1 MHAHTLEPV
10 NSLLEGL
17 DIKDDYLDVTDKIQ
31 ARINNREKGKVDNK
45 EEISGTENTKRSI
58 KRQKRESRPY
68 GKIDEILAD
77 KNKLIPD
84 WDGYYIGDVWSAQ
97 RSENRQRLR
106 DRQSENV
113 NSLNAQRPLY
123 YENIDNHG

>member
-17 DIKDDYLDVTDKIQ
+17 DVKDDYLDVTDRMHVVNDDK
-31 ARINNREKGKVDNK
+31 EKGKVDNK
-45 EEISGTENTKRSI
+45 EEMFGTEKPKRST
-58 KRQKRESRPY
+58 KRQKRESNPY
-68 GKIDEILAD
+68 GKIDDILAD

-97 RSENRQRLR
+97 RSENRQRLK
-106 DRQSENV
+106 DRQRENV
-113 NSLNAQRPLY
+113 NSYAQRPLY